1 VIRKIV
7 KPWNEVQLGFTF
19 FVEEEVSSPVV
30 RGREPGKAQKI
41 REVRSKPANL
51 REAIALAQAQLLD
64 APLDDVSSQLV
75 PLLEL
80 CEAALTRALD
90 VVALRETEPA
100 FSVEE
105 RRSVR
110 GIGQAQWLLAEKLAR
125 RGTKSDEKPTRR
137 KRTSNEAEGS
147 KEGINGEMG
156 KWIKDKG

>member
-1 VIRKIV
+1 MIRKV
-7 KPWNEVQLGFTF
+7 AKPWNEVQLGFTF
-19 FVEEEVSSPVV
+19 FVEEEVSSPAA
-30 RGREPGKAQKI
+30 RDREFGKVQKV
-41 REVRSKPANL
+41 REVKTKSDNL
-51 REAIALAQAQLLD
+51 CEAIALAQTQLLD
-64 APLDDVSSQLV
+64 APLDDVSSQLL

-105 RRSVR
+105 QRSVR
-110 GIGQAQWLLAEKLAR
+110 GIGQAQWLLTEKLAQ

-137 KRTSNEAEGS
+137 KRTMNEAEGS